1 MFIGAKTQSHPK
13 FPLPRE
19 WINYGIVWR
28 WNILQLWNGWD
39 TCNNIYEAMKF
50 IFKVIIVLLR
60 YNLLTVKYTDFKSL
74 ADEFLYMYTFV

>member
-1 MFIGAKTQSHPK
+1 
-13 FPLPRE
+13 
-19 WINYGIVWR
+19 
-28 WNILQLWNGWD
+28 
-39 TCNNIYEAMKF
+39 MKF